1 MYKELTGGVEMRQQ
15 LFVVGDIH
23 GEYDM
28 LVKLL
33 EQWDKKTQTLLFVGD
48 LADRGLNSKAC
59 IELVY
64 RLVAA
69 GDAICLTG
77 NHEQLFLQFLEQPD
91 TFYGNY

>member
-33 EQWDKKTQTLLFVGD
+33 EQWDKKTQT
-48 LADRGLNSKAC
+48 
-59 IELVY
+59 
-64 RLVAA
+64 
-69 GDAICLTG
+69 
-77 NHEQLFLQFLEQPD
+77 
-91 TFYGNY
+91 